1 MVKALGRAGFK
12 VVHQRG
18 SHIYLTDGEHKITV
32 PRQRAIKRGT
42 LLSIIHQ
49 SSLSREEFIKLE
61 GNEQAL
67 RQGAL
72 G

>member
-18 SHIYLTDGEHKITV
+18 SHIYLTDGEHRLTV
-32 PRQRAIKRGT
+32 PRHRAIKRGT

-49 SSLSREEFIKLE
+49 SGLSREKFIKH
-61 GNEQAL
+61 L
-67 RQGAL
+67 RGK
-72 G
+72 